1 MQSLVTERAGERP
14 TATLTN
20 PVNIGVGTKR

>member
-1 MQSLVTERAGERP
+1 MHSLVSERAAGRSS
-14 TATLTN
+14 ATLTN